1 MKLKFENIKLGQT
14 VWVNGIK
21 RTVTAMA
28 KFEQSYQAEDLYSY
42 SNSLDELKFRRFD
55 ADNVYSDSPIER
67 IKNAFTNAAK
77 DI

>member
-21 RTVTAMA
+21 RVITAKA
-28 KFEQSYQAEDLYSY
+28 KFEQSFQPFELYSF
-42 SNSLDELKFRRFD
+42 SESLEGLKFRRFD
-55 ADNVYSDSPIER
+55 ADNIYSDSPIER